1 MVLALSLAR
10 ASSRSHLPLAVVLQE
25 AKELTNLLEGV
36 LLLLDVVDDDSTN
49 VHKAGLA
56 HAVVVVEEDAEV
68 VDAAHKDGVDPADGV
83 PLVDTGLPQ
92 LAGPS
97 KSVSST
103 PFPTLGMFT

>member
-1 MVLALSLAR
+1 MALALSLAR
-10 ASSRSHLPLAVVLQE
+10 ASSRSHLPLAVILQE

-36 LLLLDVVDDDSTN
+36 LLLLDVVDDDSSN
-49 VHKAGLA
+49 VHNAGLA